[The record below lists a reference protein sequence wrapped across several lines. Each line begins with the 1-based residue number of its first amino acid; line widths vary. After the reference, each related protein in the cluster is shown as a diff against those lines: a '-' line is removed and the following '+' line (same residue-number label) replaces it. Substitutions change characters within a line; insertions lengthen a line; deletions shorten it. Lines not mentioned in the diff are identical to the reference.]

1 MEALVDAGLVRAIGI
16 SNFSL
21 PQVEALLASCR
32 IKPDVL
38 QVWRRSEAPARSDE
52 LRLGPYCV
60 LYWSQS
66 RPYCHCSWSLQIE
79 LHPLL
84 AQRKLVGVL
93 FRKVC

>member
-38 QVWRRSEAPARSDE
+38 QVWHRSEAPARRDE
-52 LRLGPYCV
+52 QV
-60 LYWSQS
+60 
-66 RPYCHCSWSLQIE
+66 
-79 LHPLL
+79 
-84 AQRKLVGVL
+84 
-93 FRKVC
+93 